1 MYILIVFFC
10 LHNIKYL
17 GTKKFQEIE
26 KQPQPKDTPLSLK
39 KKKKSR
45 KYIRKTN
52 SEVFFFSE
60 ATSPDIIRVKVRL
73 LTIFLLLDYSK
84 SSVSQVILCFIFV
97 L

>member
-52 SEVFFFSE
+52 SEVFFFFRGNVAWYYKGKSE
-60 ATSPDIIRVKVRL
+60 TFDYFFITRL
-73 LTIFLLLDYSK
+73 
-84 SSVSQVILCFIFV
+84 
-97 L
+97 